1 MRAIATQ
8 VGDWRAACIPRERRI
23 KTAMLRITHART
35 ATEQRW
41 TLCGRL
47 TRPWVAELR
56 ASWELDRQGGPSE
69 RTVVDLSDVTFID
82 ESGETLLSEMRSDG
96 AEFIAAGVE
105 TKYLLKHL
113 KNKGERPLRRITAP
127 LGNHDCGKS
136 GLARSEDS
144 G

>member
-1 MRAIATQ
+1 MHSQ
-8 VGDWRAACIPRERRI
+8 KRRI
-23 KTAMLRITHART
+23 KIAMLRITHART
-35 ATEQRW
+35 ETEQRW

-56 ASWELDRQGGPSE
+56 ACWEQGREGGASA

-82 ESGETLLSEMRSDG
+82 ESGEKLLSEMGGDG

-113 KNKGERPLRRITAP
+113 KNKGERPLRRIIAP
-127 LGNHDCGKS
+127 LGKHHYGKS
-136 GLARSEDS
+136 GLIKSEGS
-144 G
+144 E